1 MIEINN
7 LCKKLQDK
15 IVLKDINITVNEG
28 SIFGLIGPN
37 GAGKT
42 TLIKTL
48 TGIYM
53 PDSGEVKVNGENV
66 FQNNN
71 VKQIIGYVADEN
83 NFYNNFTIKDLKRL
97 YSLTYRNFSSDIFD
111 SFNEKYRLPENIT
124 VKKFSKGMKMRL
136 SIMLNMSITPKV
148 LILDEPTSGLD
159 PIARRQFLDM
169 LVDNVAE
176 WNTTVLISSHNL
188 DQLERIC
195 DSIAII
201 NNGEIKYANS
211 IDDMKRKIRK
221 IQVVFNNSAPDDL
234 GKWEDIINIEKIGR
248 VYTIVTSNYS
258 EALKERLQRA
268 QVAFQEEIDLSLED
282 MFIYSM
288 GGDSGYE
295 KIYK

>member
-1 MIEINN
+1 MIEINS

-15 IVLKDINITVNEG
+15 VVLKDISLKINTG

-48 TGIYM
+48 TGIYR
-53 PDSGEVKVNGENV
+53 PDSGEVKLNGENV

-71 VKQIIGYVADEN
+71 IKQAMGYVADEN
-83 NFYNNFTIKDLKRL
+83 NFYNNFNIKELKKL
-97 YSLTYRNFSSDIFD
+97 YSLTYKNFDSNFFD
-111 SFNEKYRLPENIT
+111 SFNETYKLPEKTT
-124 VKKFSKGMKMRL
+124 VKKFSKGMKTRL
-136 SIMLNMSITPKV
+136 SIMLNMSIMPEV

-159 PIARRQFLDM
+159 PIAKRQFLNM
-169 LVDNVAE
+169 LVDNVAQR
-176 WNTTVLISSHNL
+176 NTTVFISSHNL

-234 GKWEDIINIEKIGR
+234 EQWDDIIKVNKIGR
-248 VYTIVTSNYS
+248 VYTIVTRNYS
-258 EALKERLQRA
+258 EALKEKLQKA
-268 QVAFQEEIDLSLED
+268 QIAFQEEIDLSLED
-282 MFIYSM
+282 MFIYSI
-288 GGDSGYE
+288 GEESGYE
-295 KIYK
+295 EIFK